1 VVDVGPVL
9 VDYRERGSSIPDVL
23 IAAGLEVQLTDLP
36 VGDYVL
42 GPGLAVERKG
52 PNDLGASIRDGRIF
66 DQAVRLQSAFA
77 QAVLMLEAEPR
88 GIAED
93 AWRGAVCRWSRTGSP
108 CWTVW
113 TSRTVR
119 PGSFGSPS
127 VPAACTDQARRWPA
141 SRTPPPVRAG

>member
-52 PNDLGASIRDGRIF
+52 PNDLARIHRRTLSGGS
-66 DQAVRLQSAFA
+66 VI
-77 QAVLMLEAEPR
+77 
-88 GIAED
+88 G
-93 AWRGAVCRWSRTGSP
+93 GAVFVG
-108 CWTVW
+108 
-113 TSRTVR
+113 
-119 PGSFGSPS
+119 
-127 VPAACTDQARRWPA
+127 
-141 SRTPPPVRAG
+141 